1 MSNQSRVSSFPKL
14 EASSSEPLADAL
26 DDGGVPERC
35 FPSRCFHLPQSRIDP
50 IADGEGARA
59 GRQGHGSDKGPRG
72 TRREAFSAGRGINR
86 RYIFVAIFIVSRRFR
101 LVVRADDSAVA
112 EPQWEHLMAALV
124 ARAASGRL
132 ACALWHGAPAAQ
144 ESSTKA
150 ARQRS
155 GQLSTAEVLPPSL
168 GQQARAKIDTRPQA
182 LLASGM

>member
-1 MSNQSRVSSFPKL
+1 MRSTTAEYQRG
-14 EASSSEPLADAL
+14 ASPLAASICRNLAL
-26 DDGGVPERC
+26 TRSPTAKGPALGGNFMGATKDR
-35 FPSRCFHLPQSRIDP
+35 
-50 IADGEGARA
+50 AARA
-59 GRQGHGSDKGPRG
+59 ARPSARAAGSIVGTYSLLSLSYLVGSGRSSARM
-72 TRREAFSAGRGINR
+72 TRQLRSLSGNIC
-86 RYIFVAIFIVSRRFR
+86 
-101 LVVRADDSAVA
+101 L
-112 EPQWEHLMAALV
+112 AALV